1 MYRIIDRY
9 LLREIATPS
18 IMVLFVLTFVLLM
31 GKILQL
37 MDLMV
42 NKGVSLFNVALLI
55 LSLLPSFLV
64 FTIPISLLIA
74 ILIGLGRLSGDNETI
89 ILRTSGVSLYRLSFP
104 VAVASVI
111 AFFLTAITSL
121 FLVPQGNQATKNIL
135 FNIAKQKASIGIK
148 EKVFNDDFNGILLYA
163 ENIPIHGNFM
173 EGVIVSDN
181 RITSDPSTIIAKRAY
196 LISDP
201 RSMVV
206 TLRLENGSTHTVDMN
221 HRSYRKMDFTSYD
234 INLDIESTLAR
245 ERKAKDKQSREM
257 TVKEL
262 MDNLSRPGLGR
273 EASTTLAI
281 ELNKKITIPFSCFVF
296 GILGIPIGIR
306 AHRAVKSRGFTLGL
320 LIVLLYYV
328 FQLCGDALVETGRI
342 SVLAGTWAANAIFG
356 ILGLGLY
363 FLTAK
368 ERSYR
373 DLFSGGLR
381 WLKKIFRIFRE
392 GRP

>member
-9 LLREIATPS
+9 ILREIATPS

-37 MDLMV
+37 MDLMI
-42 NKGVSLFNVALLI
+42 NKGVSFFDIALLI
-55 LSLLPSFLV
+55 VSLLPSFLV

-89 ILRTSGVSLYRLSFP
+89 IFRASGISLNRLSYP
-104 VAVASVI
+104 VAVASLI
-111 AFFLTAITSL
+111 AFVMTALTSL
-121 FLVPQGNQATKNIL
+121 FLVPQGNQATKNLL

-148 EKVFNDDFNGILLYA
+148 EKVFNDDFKGILLYA
-163 ENIPIHGNFM
+163 ENIPVRGNFM

-206 TLRLENGSTHTVDMN
+206 TLRLENGSTHAVDMKL
-221 HRSYRKMDFTSYD
+221 RSYRKMDFTSYD
-234 INLDIESTLAR
+234 INLDLESALAQ
-245 ERKAKDKQSREM
+245 ERKSKSKQSSEM

-262 MDNLSRPGLGR
+262 MENLSRPGLGR
-273 EASTTLAI
+273 EALTALAI
-281 ELNKKITIPFSCFVF
+281 ELNKKLTIPFSCFVF
-296 GILGIPIGIR
+296 GLIGIPLGIR

-320 LIVLLYYV
+320 LIVVLYYII
-328 FQLCGDALVETGRI
+328 QLCGDALVETGRLP
-342 SVLAGTWAANAIFG
+342 VLTGTWAANAILG

-363 FLTAK
+363 FLTVK
-368 ERSYR
+368 ERSFGY
-373 DLFSGGLR
+373 LFTIVLR
-381 WLKKIFRIFRE
+381 RLKKILSVIRE
-392 GRP
+392 G

>member
-9 LLREIATPS
+9 ILREIATPS

-37 MDLMV
+37 MDLMI
-42 NKGVSLFNVALLI
+42 NKGVSFFDIALLI
-55 LSLLPSFLV
+55 VSLLPSFLV

-89 ILRTSGVSLYRLSFP
+89 IFRASGISLNRLSYP
-104 VAVASVI
+104 VAVASLI
-111 AFFLTAITSL
+111 AFVMTALTSL
-121 FLVPQGNQATKNIL
+121 FLVPQGNQATKNLL

-148 EKVFNDDFNGILLYA
+148 EKVFNDDFKGILLYA
-163 ENIPIHGNFM
+163 ENIPVRGNFM

-206 TLRLENGSTHTVDMN
+206 TLRLENGSTHSVDMKL
-221 HRSYRKMDFTSYD
+221 RSYRKMDFTSYD
-234 INLDIESTLAR
+234 INLDLESALAQ
-245 ERKAKDKQSREM
+245 ERKSKSKQSSEM

-262 MDNLSRPGLGR
+262 MENLSRPGLGR
-273 EASTTLAI
+273 EALTALAI
-281 ELNKKITIPFSCFVF
+281 ELNKKLTIPFSCFVF
-296 GILGIPIGIR
+296 GLIGIPLGIR

-320 LIVLLYYV
+320 LIVVLYYII
-328 FQLCGDALVETGRI
+328 QLCGDALVETGRLP
-342 SVLAGTWAANAIFG
+342 VLTGTWAANAILG

-363 FLTAK
+363 FLTVK
-368 ERSYR
+368 ERSFGY
-373 DLFSGGLR
+373 LFTIVLR
-381 WLKKIFRIFRE
+381 RLKKILSVIRE
-392 GRP
+392 G